1 MLKFGNYL
9 FGISRICFKYLI
21 ILNRIFIKMFSS
33 KSNNNR
39 ITTTTRIVDVVV
51 VVAIL
56 HAFVSF
62 FAINN

>member
-1 MLKFGNYL
+1 VLKFGNYL
-9 FGISRICFKYLI
+9 FGISRICFKYYI

-51 VVAIL
+51 VAIL